1 MPRVSN
7 ASSVCQLDA
16 LTELFTDVAWISWR
30 SNALRG
36 DGFRALDEVD
46 DEFIAWGLRQL
57 AESGRWQRQVDDE
70 YRGVVNQIMDD
81 MEADMARRLDE
92 AKRRCQL
99 VTAGIV
105 AIADGRSARIDEVL
119 D

>member
-36 DGFRALDEVD
+36 DGFRALDEVADAVD

-81 MEADMARRLDE
+81 MEADWPGGSTRRNDD
-92 AKRRCQL
+92 A
-99 VTAGIV
+99 
-105 AIADGRSARIDEVL
+105 SW
-119 D
+119 